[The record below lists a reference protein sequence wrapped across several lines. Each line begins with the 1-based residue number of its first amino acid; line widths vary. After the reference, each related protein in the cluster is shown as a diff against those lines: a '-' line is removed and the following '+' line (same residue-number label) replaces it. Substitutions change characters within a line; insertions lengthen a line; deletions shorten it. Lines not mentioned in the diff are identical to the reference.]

1 MELDIRDITIT
12 PRATA
17 IPVTVIPRSRATRD
31 ALTGIRRPVG
41 RFPRFA
47 RND

>member
-31 ALTGIRRPVG
+31 ALTRYSTTGWEDSSLRSE
-41 RFPRFA
+41 
-47 RND
+47 